1 MKPVEKIPFE
11 LLNDF
16 TLDERIPVIYQYDD
30 ATDVVV
36 QQSINAKFNLGE
48 LKESINRV
56 LRCESNYY
64 GFTDPYLYQALND
77 YPVFNKDV
85 ALIGS
90 TYPWYEA
97 VLLTRGSKTIK
108 VIEYSD
114 RKLDGISNLTY
125 IKPND
130 VEQINAYSDQY
141 DAVVS
146 ISSYEHDGLGRYGD
160 PLNPNGDLEAMKNLK
175 KIVKPDGL
183 LYLAVP
189 VGQDRLYFN
198 IHRVYG
204 RLRLPLLLKDWTVV
218 ETYGLQGNYFN
229 VDNEGD
235 YQPVFVLRNT

>member
-1 MKPVEKIPFE
+1 VKPVEKIPFE